1 MDTTTTFKF
10 ETMPFHHVMMKDRKS
25 VELTGIKTIESFDS
39 TEFLID
45 TTLGFLNI
53 KGEGLNLASYNQ
65 EKGEVTIKGT
75 IDVIQYVENR
85 KAVFTSKEK
94 FLGKLLK

>member
-1 MDTTTTFKF
+1 MDSTTTFKF
-10 ETMPFHHVMMKDRKS
+10 ETMPFHHVVMKDRKT
-25 VELTGIKTIESFDS
+25 VELSGVKTIESFDA
-39 TEFLID
+39 TEFLLE

-53 KGEGLNLASYNQ
+53 KGEGMGLAAYNQ

-75 IDVIQYVENR
+75 INAICYVENR
-85 KAVFTSKEK
+85 KATFTSKEK